1 MFKKLDKLVVKAFLG
16 PFAATFFITL
26 LVLVIQFFWLY
37 IDDFVGKGLGV
48 GVILEFIA
56 YQSAVLVPLA
66 LPLAVLLSSLMTFG
80 SLGESFE
87 LVAIKSAG
95 ISLLRFMRP
104 LFFISLLIAVIAF
117 LFSNYIIP
125 VANLKSR
132 TLLADIVYAKPAFD
146 LKEGVFY
153 DRISGYAI
161 KIGKKESNDSVI
173 RDVIIYEQG
182 NLMQDNFIMAR
193 SGVMRVTGNKRIL
206 EFNLRDGWR
215 YQERGNPYEGPRSEY
230 IRVGFKTY
238 NKQFDLGSLGFNSR
252 TADSVNK
259 NNERMFSMRQL
270 NKALDSIEKEKVT
283 AVKRMSMDMAYLFTF
298 NSVLTKAW
306 HTNQVSEAEKKWI
319 RGAKHFNQLLP
330 DTALL
335 NCNAATKSIATSI
348 KMSAESLKS
357 VLDDKSRALRR
368 HSIEWHRKITLSLA
382 CIILF
387 LIGAP
392 LGAIIRK
399 GGLGTPLIFAIV
411 FFMLFYFSSTV
422 GEKFAKENAIA
433 TWAGMWMPTFVL
445 LPIGFFLTYKAMRDS
460 KLLNNETYMRLLESI
475 KNFIPTFHKRAIQ

>member
-1 MFKKLDKLVVKAFLG
+1 MKAFLG
-16 PFAATFFITL
+16 PFTATFFITL

-37 IDDFVGKGLGV
+37 IDDFVGKGLGA

-104 LFFISLLIAVIAF
+104 LFIISVLIAVIAF
-117 LFSNYIIP
+117 LFSNYVIP

-153 DRISGYAI
+153 DRINGYAI
-161 KIGKKESNDSVI
+161 KVGKKESNDSVI

-182 NLMQDNFIMAR
+182 NLLQDNFIMAR

-206 EFNLRDGWR
+206 EFNLQDGWR
-215 YQERGNPYEGPRSEY
+215 YQERGNPYEGPKGEF

-270 NKALDSIEKEKVT
+270 NKALDSIQKERK
-283 AVKRMSMDMAYLFTF
+283 AVIKRMSEDMAYLFTF
-298 NSVLTKAW
+298 SSVLQKPW
-306 HTNQVSEAEKKWI
+306 KTNQLSFSEKKWV
-319 RGAKHFNQLLP
+319 RGKKQFNQLLP
-330 DTALL
+330 DTALI
-335 NCNAATKSIATSI
+335 NCNSATKSAASSI
-348 KMSAESLKS
+348 KMSAESLRS
-357 VLDDKSRALRR
+357 VLEDKSRSIRR

-422 GEKFAKENAIA
+422 GEKFAKEN
-433 TWAGMWMPTFVL
+433 TLTPWMGMWMASIVL
-445 LPIGFFLTYKAMRDS
+445 FPVGIFLTYKAMRDS
-460 KLLNNETYMRLLESI
+460 KLLSNETYARLL
-475 KNFIPTFHKRAIQ
+475 RAIPLRFQFSKKKAQ

>member
-1 MFKKLDKLVVKAFLG
+1 M
-16 PFAATFFITL
+16 
-26 LVLVIQFFWLY
+26 
-37 IDDFVGKGLGV
+37 
-48 GVILEFIA
+48 
-56 YQSAVLVPLA
+56 
-66 LPLAVLLSSLMTFG
+66 
-80 SLGESFE
+80 
-87 LVAIKSAG
+87 
-95 ISLLRFMRP
+95 
-104 LFFISLLIAVIAF
+104 IAVIAF
-117 LFSNYIIP
+117 LFSNYVIP

-153 DRISGYAI
+153 DRINGYAI
-161 KIGKKESNDSVI
+161 KVGKKESNDSVI

-182 NLMQDNFIMAR
+182 NLLQDNFIMAR

-206 EFNLRDGWR
+206 EFNLQDGWR
-215 YQERGNPYEGPRSEY
+215 YQERGNPYEGPKSEFV
-230 IRVGFKTY
+230 RVGFKTY

-270 NKALDSIEKEKVT
+270 NKALDSIQKERK
-283 AVKRMSMDMAYLFTF
+283 AVINRMSEDMAYLFTF
-298 NSVLTKAW
+298 SSVLQKPWKTD
-306 HTNQVSEAEKKWI
+306 QLSSSEKKRI
-319 RGAKHFNQLLP
+319 RSKKYFNQLLP
-330 DTALL
+330 DTALI
-335 NCNAATKSIATSI
+335 NCNSATKSAASSI
-348 KMSAESLKS
+348 RMSAESLRS
-357 VLDDKSRALRR
+357 VLEDKSRSIRR

-422 GEKFAKENAIA
+422 GEKFAKEN
-433 TWAGMWMPTFVL
+433 TLSPWLGMWMASIVL
-445 LPIGFFLTYKAMRDS
+445 FPIGVFLTYKAMRDS
-460 KLLNNETYMRLLESI
+460 KLLNNETYARLIRTLSL
-475 KNFIPTFHKRAIQ
+475 RIQFSKKTAQ